1 MPICFGNNAVLNLS
15 GFTSLKKREREAS
28 VSHSYVYSVDVS
40 FVIKSVG
47 ANEFSCFLF
56 LLICARKSM
65 NFKTFGGWEK
75 LACVADNRRGET
87 LK

>member
-1 MPICFGNNAVLNLS
+1 MPIYFGNNAVLDFG
-15 GFTSLKKREREAS
+15 GFTSLKKRELEAS
-28 VSHSYVYSVDVS
+28 VSHSYVYCVDVS

-47 ANEFSCFLF
+47 ANGFSYFLF
-56 LLICARKSM
+56 LVFCARKLM